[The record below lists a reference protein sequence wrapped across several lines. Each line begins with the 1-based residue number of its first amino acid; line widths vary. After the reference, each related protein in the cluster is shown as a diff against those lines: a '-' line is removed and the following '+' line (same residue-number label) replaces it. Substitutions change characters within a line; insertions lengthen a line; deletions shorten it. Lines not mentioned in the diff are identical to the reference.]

1 MKAAVLRGPK
11 DIAVLDIPRWE
22 LPPDMVMLAV
32 NACGVCGSDLRY
44 YVGENPW
51 ALHTLGRAVPNP
63 PNIVLGHEFA
73 GEVVEVGSRA
83 DAGLL
88 GKRVGALA
96 YNTCGTCAYC
106 RSGRENLCP
115 DTVHI
120 GHGAGWGRMPFFPGA
135 MAELCPVWSR
145 QCYELP
151 ENLSWEEAA
160 LLDPLQV
167 AVHAV
172 ELSGLRPGATFAVF
186 GLGPIGLCAIQV
198 ARAYGALL
206 TVGTDIYAAPLE
218 MAREVGASLALDARD
233 QDPVRA
239 IREASGGS
247 GADVL
252 IDTVGSPRSLRD
264 GLSALARSGT
274 LVNLAV
280 HGGEYSFDGL
290 ALGSERSIRTSSNS
304 LFSDYGKAIR
314 LAASGAVNLSV
325 MITHRYPLNEVPN
338 AFALLLEKERHG
350 AVKAIIQPTGG

>member
-1 MKAAVLRGPK
+1 MLRGPR
-11 DIAVLDIPRWE
+11 DIAVLDIPRWD

-32 NACGVCGSDLRY
+32 RACGVCGSDLRY
-44 YVGENPW
+44 FVGENPW
-51 ALHTLGRAVPNP
+51 ALHTLGREVPNP

-73 GEVVEVGSRA
+73 GEVVEVGARA
-83 DAGLL
+83 DKRLL

-96 YNTCGTCAYC
+96 YTTCGTCLYC
-106 RSGRENLCP
+106 RTGRENLCP
-115 DTVHI
+115 DTVHL
-120 GHGAGWGRMPFFPGA
+120 GHGAGWGAMPYFPGA

-151 ENLSWEEAA
+151 DALSWEEAA

-172 ELSGLRPGATFAVF
+172 ELSGLRPGASFAVF

-198 ARAYGALL
+198 ARAYGARL
-206 TVGTDIYAAPLE
+206 TVGTDVYPTPLE
-218 MAREVGASLALDARD
+218 MARAAGASLALDART
-233 QDPVRA
+233 QDPVRG
-239 IREASGGS
+239 IREASGGL

-252 IDTVGSPRSLRD
+252 IDTIGSPRSLRD
-264 GLSALARSGT
+264 GLSCLARSGT

-304 LFSDYGKAIR
+304 LFSDYGKAIS
-314 LAASGAVNLSV
+314 LAASGAVDLGA
-325 MITHRYPLNEVPN
+325 MITHRFPLGEVPQ
-338 AFALLLEKERHG
+338 AFALLLEKERHA
-350 AVKAIIQPTGG
+350 AVKAIIEPQSAGAGR